1 MDISL
6 FVVIAY
12 LAGVTLIGILLVR
25 RSKSSSDWAVAGGGM
40 SMLMV
45 AFGIAGTRIGGA
57 GTYGVAGDVMS
68 GGVWNMWWYAINTF
82 LALAIV
88 GLFFALPFR
97 RLKLHTVGEVF
108 TIRFGTRRCQWLTS
122 FCVQTEYFIINI
134 IEVYVTAAILNGLT
148 GMGMAWGCVIGA
160 IVIISYTALGG
171 LWGTAFTNLIHCA
184 VIIGGLSL
192 VAAMGV
198 SRAGGWDAVVTAVDG
213 HLAGAQRDSAAWWS
227 MVGAGWGA
235 VLAMFFSA
243 SIHTPAAS
251 VYVNY
256 ASSARTERDVIPSFL
271 IAGTF
276 AAVMPFLAGVVG
288 ILTIAEYGV
297 NTGTR
302 GYTSL
307 TKLATEIHPVV
318 GGIALA
324 AVLAA
329 VISSGGPILLSSATM
344 FVRDWLPFTNDY
356 SSDQKLR
363 VYRITTV
370 IYGAVSAVIAFAVS
384 YIEGFSVL
392 ALLLFGFAMVV
403 PPAIALGFLL
413 YWRRTTEAA
422 AYWGMMLGYAAGLV
436 WFGGIKWAQYVEF
449 TAAEGDPALRRA
461 LHWAFVNTGEG
472 VDPSY
477 ATTLVPLV
485 AVPLISLFTAQCAKN
500 RDRFYAVVQGREDAA
515 DLAIKA

>member
-6 FVVIAY
+6 IVVIAY
-12 LAGVTLIGILLVR
+12 LTGVTLIGVLLMR
-25 RSKSSSDWAVAGGGM
+25 RSKGSSDWAVAGGGM
-40 SMLMV
+40 GMMMI

-57 GTYGVAGDVMS
+57 GTYGVAGDVMT

-108 TIRFGTRRCQWLTS
+108 TIRYGTRRCQWLTS

-134 IEVYVTAAILNGLT
+134 IEVYVTAAILRGLT
-148 GMGMAWGCVIGA
+148 GMDMVWGCVIGA
-160 IVIISYTALGG
+160 IVIITYTALGG
-171 LWGTAFTNLIHCA
+171 LWGTAFTNLVHCA
-184 VIIGGLSL
+184 VIVFGLSL
-192 VAAMGV
+192 VVAMGI
-198 SRAGGWDAVVTAVDG
+198 SRAGGWDTVVESVNT
-213 HLAGAQRDSAAWWS
+213 HLASAERDSASWWS

-235 VLAMFFSA
+235 VFAMFFSA
-243 SIHTPAAS
+243 AIHTPAAS

-256 ASSARTERDVIPSFL
+256 ASSARAERDVIPGFL

-276 AAVMPFLAGVVG
+276 ASVMPFLAGAVG

-318 GGIALA
+318 GGVALA

-344 FVRDWLPFTNDY
+344 FVRDWLPFTNAY
-356 SSDQKLR
+356 SSEQKLR
-363 VYRITTV
+363 AYRIATV
-370 IYGAVSAVIAFAVS
+370 IYGAVSAVIAWAVS
-384 YIEGFSVL
+384 HIEGFSVL

-403 PPAIALGFLL
+403 PPAIALGYLL
-413 YWRRTTEAA
+413 YWRRTTEAG
-422 AYWGMMLGYAAGLV
+422 AYWGMLLGYGAGLL
-436 WFGGIKWAQYVEF
+436 WFGGIKWAEYATF
-449 TAAEGDPALRRA
+449 AAAEGDGAIRR
-461 LHWAFVNTGEG
+461 LIHWAFVYKGEG
-472 VDPSY
+472 IDPSY

-485 AVPLISLFTAQCAKN
+485 AVPIVSLLTVQRAEN